1 MPTSD
6 SILDRMVQRLVVAA
20 GTELESVVLYGPAA
34 RGDAHPGK
42 HYHLIVVV
50 AELSATSLALLSAP
64 IRWWLDRRQ
73 PMPRLFSP
81 AFIAASADVFP
92 MELLDI
98 AQHREVLHG
107 RDPFADLV
115 VDTSHLRL
123 QCERELR
130 EKMMRLCEGY
140 AEAFDRRRELE
151 QLLVTS
157 YIDFADVFR
166 GCLYLRGESP
176 PARSAEVVTRFCERA
191 GIDPEPFRAVER
203 LARGER
209 LDPAALFAR
218 YHAEL
223 SRAIAAVDRFRR
235 FTNEGEEAS

>member
-1 MPTSD
+1 MTTSD
-6 SILDRMVQRLVVAA
+6 SILDRMVQRLAAAA

-42 HYHLIVVV
+42 LYHLIVVM
-50 AELSATSLALLSAP
+50 AELSPALMALLSGP
-64 IRWWLDRRQ
+64 IRWWLDRGQ

-107 RDPFADLV
+107 RDPFASLAI
-115 VDTSHLRL
+115 DTAHLRL

-140 AEAFDRRRELE
+140 AETLDRRRELE
-151 QLLVTS
+151 QLLVLS
-157 YIDFADVFR
+157 YVDFADVFR
-166 GCLYLRGESP
+166 GCLYLRGETP

-191 GIDPEPFRAVER
+191 GLDPEPFHAVER

-209 LDPAALFAR
+209 QDPVALFAR

-223 SRAIAAVDRFRR
+223 SRAIGAVDR
-235 FTNEGEEAS
+235 FTNEGEDAS

>member
-1 MPTSD
+1 MEETRMTTSD
-6 SILDRMVQRLVVAA
+6 PILDRMVQRLAAAA
-20 GTELESVVLYGPAA
+20 GAELESVVLYGPAA

-42 HYHLIVVV
+42 QYHLIVVV
-50 AELSATSLALLSAP
+50 AELSAASLALLSGP
-64 IRWWLDRRQ
+64 IRWWLDRGQ
-73 PMPRLFSP
+73 PMPRLFST

-98 AQHREVLHG
+98 AQHRAVLHG

-140 AEAFDRRRELE
+140 AETCDRRRELE
-151 QLLVTS
+151 QLLVAS

-166 GCLYLRGESP
+166 GCLYLSGDAP

-191 GIDPEPFRAVER
+191 GIDPEPFRAIER
-203 LARGER
+203 LASGER
-209 LDPAALFAR
+209 QDPAALFAR

-223 SRAIAAVDRFRR
+223 SRAIAAVDH
-235 FTNEGEEAS
+235 FTNEGED